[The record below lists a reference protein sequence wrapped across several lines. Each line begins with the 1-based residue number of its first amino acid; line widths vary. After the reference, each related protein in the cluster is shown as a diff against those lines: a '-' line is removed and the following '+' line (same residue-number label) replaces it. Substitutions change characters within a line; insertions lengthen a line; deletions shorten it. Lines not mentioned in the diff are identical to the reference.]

1 MRTLRELRQS
11 KNLNQLELAALTGV
25 HRVLISRIE
34 TGTCRPNAATKSK
47 LEAVLGRID
56 FTPPTIT
63 IQNPNY
69 LEATK
74 LVERLISV
82 TAAMSRKE
90 KKAIRQLIGKHLI

>member
-1 MRTLRELRQS
+1 MRSLNELRVA
-11 KNLNQLELAALTGV
+11 KGLTQLELAEMTGV
-25 HRVLISRIE
+25 HRVMISRIE

-47 LEAVLGRID
+47 LEAVLGRVD
-56 FTPPTIT
+56 WTPPTIT

-74 LVERLISV
+74 LVERLISI

-90 KKAIRQLIGKHLI
+90 KKSIKQLIIKYLN

>member
-1 MRTLRELRQS
+1 MRSLNELRVA
-11 KNLNQLELAALTGV
+11 KGLTQLELAEMTGV
-25 HRVLISRIE
+25 HRVMISRIE
-34 TGTCRPNAATKSK
+34 TGTCRPNASTKEK

-63 IQNPNY
+63 IQNPDY